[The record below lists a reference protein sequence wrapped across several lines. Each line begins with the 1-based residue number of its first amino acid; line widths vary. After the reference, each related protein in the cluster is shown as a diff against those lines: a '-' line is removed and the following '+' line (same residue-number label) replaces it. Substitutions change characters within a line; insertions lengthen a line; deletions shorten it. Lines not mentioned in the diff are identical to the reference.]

1 MKKTSTVLSGLLL
14 AFASSYGQYTTTWMG
29 NNFSDVNNHVGN
41 CARSMWV
48 SPQGVVYTAAM
59 WDEKGRNIGIYQ
71 NGATLGSMGG
81 NKESQGSA
89 IGGDATYIFTAQ
101 QTPNGGKVGRYN
113 RATKVRDLLFAA
125 SAGTTGDVIGGIAV
139 SAGRVY
145 VADSSGNR
153 IVVFTTGGVQLRQWP
168 VAGPGAVA
176 IDSSGRLW
184 VAQRYQGKVLSFD
197 TTGVAGTTIS
207 LGASA
212 RPSALYADSI
222 RGQLLIGDQGPDMQI
237 KIYGNLTGTPV
248 LSGTFGVQGG
258 YLNQSSGIR
267 GATGDKR
274 FTRVAGISR
283 DAAGN
288 LYVLNN
294 PWGGTWDLGRNGAT
308 DIHCYNN
315 AGNLLWTLQ
324 ALNFEGNASADAGSD
339 GTYFYSGNI
348 IYSYTGTDG
357 GTYVANTVDP
367 YRYPLDARIQMTD
380 HARGEHFG
388 HLANVGGHK
397 ILIACNQNADIF
409 YTYYFNEATDGYIA
423 IPNDTISKVRNG
435 FCLDSI
441 GDIWISQDKTDAIQH
456 YPLTGFA
463 ANGKPI
469 YGPVVSTP
477 TPASI
482 ARLNRIEYVPASDM
496 MVLAGGNTDW
506 TLIGNRIEVY
516 RGWKAGN
523 RTPNLVITL
532 SRAQAKSMSAAGNYL
547 FVGYY
552 AIPDIDVFDLSTGA
566 LVLTMNT
573 SNPAVYVGNDVDSQ
587 YGIKAYHRS
596 TGEYLITKDDY
607 NANKVVLYRWTPAT
621 APATSDSVTT
631 ATATL
636 VSRNANAGFRIF
648 PNPVDKTLYIDL
660 KQTAAKGYTLD
671 IFDFSGKTVKTMQA
685 NGQGQMQADVAG
697 LMPGSYVLRIMD
709 AASRKVL
716 GQQKFIKL

>member
-1 MKKTSTVLSGLLL
+1 MKKTFTVLSGLLL
-14 AFASSYGQYTTTWMG
+14 AYAGAQGQYITTWMG

-48 SPQGVVYTAAM
+48 SPQGVVYTASM

-89 IGGDATYIFTAQ
+89 IGGDATYIYTAQ
-101 QTPNGGKVGRYN
+101 QAPNNGKVGRYN
-113 RATKVRDLLFAA
+113 RTTKVRDLLIPVNT
-125 SAGTTGDVIGGIAV
+125 GTGDVITGIVASYGRIYV
-139 SAGRVY
+139 S
-145 VADSSGNR
+145 DMMNNQ
-153 IVVFTTGGVQLRQWP
+153 IKVFTTGGVAIRQWA
-168 VAGPGAVA
+168 VSTPGALA
-176 IDSSGRLW
+176 IDSSGHLW
-184 VAQRYQGKVLSFD
+184 VAQQNSGNVVSFD
-197 TTGVAGTTIS
+197 TTGVAGPVIA
-207 LGASA
+207 LGAGA
-212 RPSALYADSI
+212 RPSALYADSA
-222 RGQLLIGDQGPDMQI
+222 RGELLIGDQGPDMQI
-237 KIYGNLTGTPV
+237 RIYRNLTGTPA

-258 YLNQSSGIR
+258 YLNQSTALR
-267 GATGDKR
+267 GTVGDKR
-274 FTRVAGISR
+274 FTRVVGIGR

-315 AGNLLWTLQ
+315 AGNLQWTLQ
-324 ALNFEGNASADAGSD
+324 ALNFEGNASVDAGSD

-348 IYSYTGTDG
+348 LYSFTGTDG

-367 YRYPLDARIQMTD
+367 YRYPQDARIQMTD
-380 HARGEHFG
+380 HGRGEHFG
-388 HLANVGGHK
+388 HFANVNGHK
-397 ILIACNQNADIF
+397 ILIANNQNADIF

-423 IPNDTISKVRNG
+423 IPGDTISQVRNG

-441 GDIWISQDKTDAIQH
+441 GDIWISKDKTDAIQH

-532 SRAQAKSMSAAGNYL
+532 SRAVAKSMSAAGNYL

-587 YGIKAYHRS
+587 YGIKAYHRT

-607 NANKVVLYRWTPAT
+607 NANKIVLYRWTPAPPPT
-621 APATSDSVTT
+621 TDSAAAASALLT
-631 ATATL
+631 
-636 VSRNANAGFRIF
+636 RNADAAFRVF
-648 PNPVDKTLYIDL
+648 PNPVEKTLHIDL
-660 KQTAAKGYTLD
+660 KQATAKGYKLD
-671 IFDFSGKTVKTMQA
+671 IFDFSGKTVKTIQA
-685 NGQGQMQADVAG
+685 NNTGALQADVAS
-697 LMPGSYVLRIMD
+697 LMPGSYVLRITD
-709 AASRKVL
+709 ATSNKVV

>member
-1 MKKTSTVLSGLLL
+1 MKKTFTVLSGLLL
-14 AFASSYGQYTTTWMG
+14 TYASSQGQYITTWMG
-29 NNFSDVNNHVGN
+29 NTFSDVNKHVGN

-48 SPQGVVYTAAM
+48 SPQGVIYTASG

-71 NGATLGSMGG
+71 NGNTLGSMGG
-81 NKESQGSA
+81 NKESQGCA

-101 QTPNGGKVGRYN
+101 ETPNNGKVGRYN
-113 RATKVRDLLFAA
+113 RTTKVRDLLF
-125 SAGTTGDVIGGIAV
+125 TVNTGANDAVPGIAV
-139 SAGRVY
+139 SYGRVY
-145 VADSSGNR
+145 TSDLVNNM
-153 IVVFTTGGVQLRQWP
+153 IKVFTTGGVAIRQWS
-168 VAGPGAVA
+168 VATPGALA
-176 IDSSGRLW
+176 IDSSGHLW
-184 VAQRYQGKVLSFD
+184 VAQLNSGTVASFD
-197 TTGVAGTTIS
+197 TTGVAGPVITLGTT
-207 LGASA
+207 A
-212 RPSALYADSI
+212 RPSALYADSA

-258 YLNQSSGIR
+258 YLNQSTALR
-267 GATGDKR
+267 GTVGDKR
-274 FTRVAGISR
+274 FTRVVGIGR
-283 DAAGN
+283 DAADN

-308 DIHCYNN
+308 DIHCYNS
-315 AGNLLWTLQ
+315 AGNLQWTLQ
-324 ALNFEGNASADAGSD
+324 AMNFEGNASADAGSD

-348 IYSYTGTDG
+348 LYSYTGTDG
-357 GTYVANTVDP
+357 GAYVANTVDP

-380 HARGEHFG
+380 HGRGEHFG
-388 HLANVGGHK
+388 HLANVNGHK
-397 ILIACNQNADIF
+397 ILIANNQNADVF
-409 YTYYFNEATDGYIA
+409 YRYYFNESTDGYIA
-423 IPNDTISKVRNG
+423 IPMDTISQVRNG

-441 GDIWISQDKTDAIQH
+441 GDVWISQDKTNAIQH

-469 YGPVVSTP
+469 YGPVISTP
-477 TPASI
+477 TPTSI

-496 MVLAGGNTDW
+496 MVLAGGHTDW

-516 RGWKAGN
+516 RGWKTGN

-587 YGIKAYHRS
+587 YGIKAYHRT

-607 NANKVVLYRWTPAT
+607 NANKVVLYRWTPAPPPPT
-621 APATSDSVTT
+621 TDSTT
-631 ATATL
+631 AASATL
-636 VSRNANAGFRIF
+636 TRNTNAAFRVF

-660 KQTAAKGYTLD
+660 KQTASKGFKLD

-685 NGQGQMQADVAG
+685 ASAGAITADVAN
-697 LMPGSYVLRIMD
+697 LMPGSYVLRITD
-709 AASRKVL
+709 AASSKVV

>member
-1 MKKTSTVLSGLLL
+1 MKKTFTVLSGLLL
-14 AFASSYGQYTTTWMG
+14 AYASSQGQYITTWMG
-29 NNFSDVNNHVGN
+29 NNFSDVNKHVGN

-48 SPQGVVYTAAM
+48 SPQGVIYAASG

-71 NGATLGSMGG
+71 NGTTLGSMGG
-81 NKESQGSA
+81 NKESQGCA
-89 IGGDATYIFTAQ
+89 IGGDATYIFTTQ
-101 QTPNGGKVGRYN
+101 ETPNNGKVGRYN
-113 RATKVRDLLFAA
+113 RATKTRDLLITVNT
-125 SAGTTGDVIGGIAV
+125 GTGDAVTGIVV
-139 SAGRVY
+139 SYGRVY
-145 VADSSGNR
+145 VSD
-153 IVVFTTGGVQLRQWP
+153 IVNNLIKVYTTGGVAIRQWP
-168 VAGPGAVA
+168 AATPGALA
-176 IDSSGRLW
+176 IDSSGHLW
-184 VAQRYQGKVLSFD
+184 VAQLNSGTVASFD
-197 TTGVAGTTIS
+197 TTGVTGPVIT

-212 RPSALYADSI
+212 RPSALYADSA

-237 KIYGNLTGTPV
+237 KIYGNLTGTPTQ
-248 LSGTFGVQGG
+248 SGTFGVQGG
-258 YLNQSSGIR
+258 YLDQSTAIR
-267 GATGDKR
+267 GTVGDKR
-274 FTRVAGISR
+274 FTRVVGIGR
-283 DAAGN
+283 DAADN

-308 DIHCYNN
+308 DIHCYNS
-315 AGNLLWTLQ
+315 AGSLQWMLQ

-348 IYSYTGTDG
+348 LYSYTGTDG

-367 YRYPLDARIQMTD
+367 YRYPQDARIQMTD
-380 HARGEHFG
+380 HGRGEHFG
-388 HLANVGGHK
+388 HFANVNGHK
-397 ILIACNQNADIF
+397 ILIANNQNADVF
-409 YTYYFNEATDGYIA
+409 YRYYFNESTDGYIA
-423 IPNDTISKVRNG
+423 IPLDTISQVRNG

-441 GDIWISQDKTDAIQH
+441 GDVWISQDKTNAIQH

-469 YGPVVSTP
+469 YGPVISTP

-496 MVLAGGNTDW
+496 MVLAGGNADW

-516 RGWKAGN
+516 RGWKTGN

-587 YGIKAYHRS
+587 YGIKAYHRT

-607 NANKVVLYRWTPAT
+607 NANKIVLYRWTPAPPPPTTDST
-621 APATSDSVTT
+621 AATSAMLT
-631 ATATL
+631 
-636 VSRNANAGFRIF
+636 RNANAAFRVF

-660 KQTAAKGYTLD
+660 KQTASKGFKLD
-671 IFDFSGKTVKTMQA
+671 IFDFSGKTVKTIQA
-685 NGQGQMQADVAG
+685 ASAGAITADVAN
-697 LMPGSYVLRIMD
+697 LMPGSYVLRITD
-709 AASRKVL
+709 ASSKVI